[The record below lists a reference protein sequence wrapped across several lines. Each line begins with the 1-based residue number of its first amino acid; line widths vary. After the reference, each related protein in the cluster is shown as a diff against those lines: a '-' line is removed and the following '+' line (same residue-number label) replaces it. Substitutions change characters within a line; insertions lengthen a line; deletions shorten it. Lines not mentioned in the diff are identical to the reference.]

1 MPGEST
7 TDAAASTGGTG
18 YGVTETAFDQV
29 RYLAADG
36 ETLTDARA
44 QALHVPTQPAAEM
57 LARLWATRYARL
69 APWYRYDA
77 VALLVR

>member
-1 MPGEST
+1 MNGERT
-7 TDAAASTGGTG
+7 TQAPVSPSGAG

-36 ETLTDARA
+36 ETLTDDRA
-44 QALHVPTQPAAEM
+44 QALRLPTQPAAET
-57 LARLWATRYARL
+57 LAHRWATRYARL